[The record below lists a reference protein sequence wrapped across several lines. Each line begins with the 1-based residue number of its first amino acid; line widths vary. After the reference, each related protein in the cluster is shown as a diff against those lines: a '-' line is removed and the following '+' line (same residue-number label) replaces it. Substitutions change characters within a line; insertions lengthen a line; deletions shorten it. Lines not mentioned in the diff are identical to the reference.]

1 MKLAAAAARS
11 GVAVQTETE
20 KRRRLSAAGL
30 QGRIESHPNPRPVEL
45 TGMAGT
51 RAVEEG
57 REVAVLC
64 RRGGLGRLQ

>member
-1 MKLAAAAARS
+1 MAA
-11 GVAVQTETE
+11 QTEIE

-30 QGRIESHPNPRPVEL
+30 QERTESHPSPRPAEL
-45 TGMAGT
+45 AGMSGT

-64 RRGGLGRLQ
+64 RSGGLAG

>member
-1 MKLAAAAARS
+1 MKLSAAAARS
-11 GVAVQTETE
+11 GVAAQTVTE

-30 QGRIESHPNPRPVEL
+30 KGRIESRPSPRPVEL
-45 TGMAGT
+45 AGRAVT

-64 RRGGLGRLQ
+64 RRGGLAG